1 MTEGRR
7 PKATNKEVEKILR
20 AAEEQGFVVRQ
31 SKANHF
37 QVYTAEGQWVTNFP
51 STPGNDAKRSIL
63 NSLSPLK
70 RAGFKPRR

>member
-1 MTEGRR
+1 
-7 PKATNKEVEKILR
+7 
-20 AAEEQGFVVRQ
+20 
-31 SKANHF
+31 
-37 QVYTAEGQWVTNFP
+37 VTNFP